1 MPICSVC
8 SGLVIEVIKFKS
20 IPNAL
25 HRLSLSLSLSLSLEE
40 EEEEEEEEEK
50 EYLKTFTF

>member
-40 EEEEEEEEEK
+40 EEEEEEEEK